1 MRSPA
6 ERPIVKTYRTV
17 RNVAMAATVQMVI
30 PITTTTV
37 LRVIRMLPRDCRPP
51 CLAARRSRR
60 PSLCCRRVPYGEPV
74 GCRSRGA
81 GRGAPNQ
88 LPHLSMY
95 EVDLV
100 VCGALAYRE
109 RHFPIGLQ
117 REHRT
122 LRECIA
128 AVSDSVPSVL
138 VEIAVA
144 HPVYRDGSLRLQPVQ
159 VDVNV
164 GRLPS
169 GVGENCPLRTGL
181 DFPGLCHKQ
190 QHGRLDTCPERYVV
204 HPLAFVSSVLA
215 LLQKRHD
222 KQQRPYQQHPALCVP
237 EKQQLGHS
245 GSREDR
251 RRRRKDGPHSDTVC
265 EVTSTLD
272 GSVGNRLTI
281 TW

>member
-117 REHRT
+117 REHRN

-144 HPVYRDGSLRLQPVQ
+144 HPVYRDGSLRLQPVPG
-159 VDVNV
+159 
-164 GRLPS
+164 GR
-169 GVGENCPLRTGL
+169 
-181 DFPGLCHKQ
+181 
-190 QHGRLDTCPERYVV
+190 
-204 HPLAFVSSVLA
+204 
-215 LLQKRHD
+215 KR
-222 KQQRPYQQHPALCVP
+222 RAAPIGC
-237 EKQQLGHS
+237 
-245 GSREDR
+245 
-251 RRRRKDGPHSDTVC
+251 RRKLPPADGARFPSASAISNSTVDW
-265 EVTSTLD
+265 TPAPSAT
-272 GSVGNRLTI
+272 
-281 TW
+281 